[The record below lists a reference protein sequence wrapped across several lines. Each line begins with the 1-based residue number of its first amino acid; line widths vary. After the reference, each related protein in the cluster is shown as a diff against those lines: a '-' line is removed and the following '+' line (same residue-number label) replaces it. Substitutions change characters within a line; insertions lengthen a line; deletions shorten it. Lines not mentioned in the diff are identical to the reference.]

1 MAKKESVQLVV
12 LASTHKPVPMPKPTD
27 TCAVIDASGPE
38 TSYECGHR
46 HPEHFAFDFY
56 GEKIEMIDEY
66 YAARKFCA
74 NCHLAELK
82 KQIIRCAKCGFVIMP
97 GDSIVLYRYDKRL
110 VESRPEGWVTMI
122 RTGRKKSVL
131 ACMRPDCFL
140 SAGFFAG
147 KWAGDHFQSAFV
159 GGSAAGEVMRTGRA
173 VVVNIEESE

>member
-27 TCAVIDASGPE
+27 ICAVIDASGPE

-46 HPEHFAFDFY
+46 HPERFAFDFY
-56 GEKIEMIDEY
+56 GEKIEMIGEY
-66 YAARKFCA
+66 YAARKLCA

-97 GDSIVLYRYDKRL
+97 GGSVVLYRYKKKL
-110 VESRPEGWVTMI
+110 LESLSWVPTVVGA
-122 RTGRKKSVL
+122 GRHKSFL
-131 ACMRPDCFL
+131 ACMRPDCCL

-147 KWAGDHFQSAFV
+147 KWAGDHFQSAFI

-173 VVVNIEESE
+173 VVVNIKESE